1 MTFSEY
7 RASCACYQCRYGNLS
22 SRPKSVFQNPAPN
35 IPNTS
40 HNFGSP
46 ITVPTVKTSGSTSY
60 SQMKQSIP
68 RKPLSATKNNTAV
81 DINRLKSYH
90 SPIRYKPSQSQN
102 ESHTV
107 TTSNTAQ
114 YTSKNIS
121 ADLNQSNDLMEN
133 YKLDGCTSVGM
144 NERLEDAINYVDGK
158 QIPNIKNDQIFEELI
173 GAQANQTTLL
183 GNPELVE
190 VNISLKSLI
199 KMENNL

>member
-68 RKPLSATKNNTAV
+68 RKPLSATKNNTTV
-81 DINRLKSYH
+81 DINRLKSYTH
-90 SPIRYKPSQSQN
+90 QYGINQASPKMRVIQLQQAIRPSIYQR
-102 ESHTV
+102 T
-107 TTSNTAQ
+107 
-114 YTSKNIS
+114 YLPI
-121 ADLNQSNDLMEN
+121 
-133 YKLDGCTSVGM
+133 
-144 NERLEDAINYVDGK
+144 
-158 QIPNIKNDQIFEELI
+158 
-173 GAQANQTTLL
+173 
-183 GNPELVE
+183 
-190 VNISLKSLI
+190 
-199 KMENNL
+199 